1 MTRKRAGQQPCQNG
15 LVEDHS
21 GGYRIEPLRPSGVLV
36 GFRLGEVRP
45 SEARPFE
52 TRPTG
57 FGGVHLRTVPP
68 LRARFPTPYVTPFK
82 ARLNARRQQRLQ
94 MGGEQLQEALGTSIP
109 YGVGSHPVLRY
120 RPAHHRSANRV
131 AAPPRSRW
139 SGVDT
144 SSRTPHMS
152 SRLNFSTLSPAAGF
166 DTTPIAAYGMSS
178 SLARATSG

>member
-1 MTRKRAGQQPCQNG
+1 MGDPTKPDQIRPHEVSDRQSIAIDA
-15 LVEDHS
+15 LI
-21 GGYRIEPLRPSGVLV
+21 GGATHR
-36 GFRLGEVRP
+36 
-45 SEARPFE
+45 EAAEKASVQRS
-52 TRPTG
+52 
-57 FGGVHLRTVPP
+57 TVT
-68 LRARFPTPYVTPFK
+68 AWCNYNTPFK

-152 SRLNFSTLSPAAGF
+152 STLNSSTLSPAAGF